1 MADVWS
7 DNVSDVLP
15 IADESMQSSFVAR
28 KGMKAMLGDFEN
40 SGMDQEETY
49 TSISS
54 TTSSSDAMLDA
65 QIELAQARKAEASA
79 NADLARLKVA
89 KAAKK
94 ASSTS
99 SGQSNERSRSARF
112 DQQVFT
118 PPKGRVDHNVQDRSP
133 VLFSAM
139 HQLSEAMP
147 RITEP
152 CDDLERDLSAFME
165 ESVNGKGISTANPS
179 LLPRPPTGVEVSEV
193 KPEIKVPT
201 LELNAEVLKEFARR
215 QEESENRI
223 RTEAL
228 EFQQRVLREAEE
240 QVLRLQSALSAEAEG
255 NFVNAANAEQRL
267 AYVEQFASERIAA
280 AEGIIISEAAER
292 RAVTERAEKVM
303 RDANTIVLNAQERQ
317 MVVEAEAFQYAE
329 RVKAE
334 ANQEVQNA
342 HQAVH
347 VQSLNAMVS
356 RQEDQKRIEAYIQ
369 GVESGKQEFKA
380 HVERE
385 VSEQHKCEINELK
398 HQANELHQRE
408 IDALTRK
415 ASAEFF
421 DQEENANARI
431 RALEA
436 DRQRWHEEAS
446 LREASRDAEFE
457 QMKRKQDDLM
467 RMLIEERTRAATPI
481 VLSPSP
487 REERQT

>member
-1 MADVWS
+1 MADAWS

-15 IADESMQSSFVAR
+15 IADESMQSSFIAH
-28 KGMKAMLGDFEN
+28 KGMKAMLGNFDN

-65 QIELAQARKAEASA
+65 QIEFAQARKAEASA

-118 PPKGRVDHNVQDRSP
+118 PPKGRVDHIVQDRSP

-139 HQLSEAMP
+139 HQFTEAMP
-147 RITEP
+147 RIMEP

-179 LLPRPPTGVEVSEV
+179 LLPRPPTGVEFAEV

-201 LELNAEVLKEFARR
+201 LELNADVLREFARR
-215 QEESENRI
+215 QEESESRL
-223 RTEAL
+223 RSEAM
-228 EFQQRVLREAEE
+228 EFQKKVMREVEE
-240 QVLRLQSALSAEAEG
+240 QVLRLQSALSAEAVG
-255 NFVNAANAEQRL
+255 NFVNATNAEKKL

-280 AEGIIISEAAER
+280 AEEIIVSEAAEK
-292 RAVTERAEKVM
+292 RAITECAERAM
-303 RDANTIVLNAQERQ
+303 HDANTIVHNAQERQ
-317 MVVEAEAFQYAE
+317 LIVEAEAFQFAE

-334 ANQEVQNA
+334 VSQEIQNA

-347 VQSLNAMVS
+347 MHGLNAMVS
-356 RQEDQKRIEAYIQ
+356 RQEDHKGMEAYIQ

-385 VSEQHKCEINELK
+385 VSEKHKREINELK
-398 HQANELHQRE
+398 QQANELHQRE
-408 IDALTRK
+408 I
-415 ASAEFF
+415 E
-421 DQEENANARI
+421 
-431 RALEA
+431 
-436 DRQRWHEEAS
+436 
-446 LREASRDAEFE
+446 
-457 QMKRKQDDLM
+457 
-467 RMLIEERTRAATPI
+467 
-481 VLSPSP
+481 
-487 REERQT
+487 